1 MTRTHSWST
10 NAFVTVPDVRQA
22 ASGAIVSQASASRS
36 SVADSKIRRIDIAD
50 VQLLVA
56 WFYGTVE
63 LTGL

>member
-1 MTRTHSWST
+1 
-10 NAFVTVPDVRQA
+10 VTVPDVRQA